1 MALSVRLDRSPSRLE
16 KPFRSNGPVLD
27 PTYQVGGSR

>member
-1 MALSVRLDRSPSRLE
+1 MLLSARLDRSPSRLVN
-16 KPFRSNGPVLD
+16 PFMSNGPAVD